1 MTTLFFILIAS
12 GCLVAVYLL
21 RLYFSSENLKFYT
34 FLLCVFFN
42 LLFIFTHMKIV
53 YQKCIIFLGCFPHLH
68 EDYPIIA
75 WTSLLYLF
83 LHCFASPVRWTPKGW
98 LRKIKNKLWQL

>member
-1 MTTLFFILIAS
+1 MITFLFILIAS
-12 GCLVAVYLL
+12 GGLATNYLL
-21 RLYFSSENLKFYT
+21 RQYLSSENLKPYT
-34 FLLCVFFN
+34 FLLCVLFN

-98 LRKIKNKLWQL
+98 FRKKTKGVDL